1 MAKSYEQLQSQIA
14 ALQKQADAL
23 RQKEAAGVIAQIKE
37 AIVYYGLT
45 AEDLGLGAASRGAGK
60 QRAKAAAGGANGAR
74 KSARNAGRG
83 KAVQRTANGVAKYR
97 DAQGNSWSGRGPRP
111 GWFKAALAQGR
122 QPEDLLA

>member
-45 AEDLGLGAASRGAGK
+45 AEDLGLAGASRSAGK
-60 QRAKAAAGGANGAR
+60 KQAAAKAGRVKTARGAR
-74 KSARNAGRG
+74 KSAKGA
-83 KAVQRTANGVAKYR
+83 KTAQPAANGVAKYR

-111 GWFKAALAQGR
+111 GWFKAALAAGSK
-122 QPEDLLA
+122 PEDLLA